1 MNCECIYYSKGAK
14 IEDYETLAQ
23 KINADAKAYEYEIYP
38 VAISRMDEK
47 VCVCDDVNGWS
58 DFRNIP
64 KYSAV
69 LFVQGK
75 LHYMDDY
82 RIGHRVFKALHP
94 METPIFT
101 DIKEFDD

>member
-14 IEDYETLAQ
+14 TEDYEALAQ
-23 KINADAKAYEYEIYP
+23 KIKSDAKVYGQEIAP

-47 VCVCDDVNGWS
+47 IRVCDDYNGWGS
-58 DFRNIP
+58 YKSIS

-75 LHYMDDY
+75 LHYMYDY